1 MLTGR
6 KAPVIVP
13 AMVSIVTTLAL
24 QGLEATP
31 VRVEA
36 QVSGGEFGIHVVGLA
51 SGAVRESRERVR
63 GAFHALGLSLPPK
76 RVTINLSP
84 ADLAKDGS
92 HYDLPMA
99 VAILATLGVVP
110 ADSGDGW
117 AMMGELGL
125 DGTVRAVS
133 GCLPAA
139 VQAGGMA
146 ESHGIRGF
154 VCPAANAEE
163 AAWSGVTVLGIGS
176 LGQLIRHLRGEE
188 VVAPTLPSAR
198 APAALRE
205 MGDLRDIRGQ
215 EIAKRAAEL
224 AAAGGHHLLMS
235 GPPGSGKSMLA
246 ARMPGL
252 LPPLS
257 AAEALEVSMIH
268 SVAGVLGVEGGGL
281 VRTRPF
287 RDPHHSASAV
297 ALTGGGMKAKPGEMS
312 LSHRGVLFLDELPEF
327 PRPVL
332 ETLRQPLETGAIT
345 ISRANSHVTYPAR
358 FQLIAAMNPCSCGHY
373 GDASKGCK
381 GAACAAAYQAKLSG
395 PLLDRFDLKLAV
407 PAVKA
412 SDLSLPPAKEGT
424 ADVAAR
430 VAKARALQTA
440 RYEGKIVCNAELS
453 GSLLDV
459 FCPLDTES
467 RTVLNTAAERYGLTA
482 RGYHRVVRVARTLAD
497 LAGEENIRRPH
508 VVEALAY
515 RVG

>member
-1 MLTGR
+1 
-6 KAPVIVP
+6 
-13 AMVSIVTTLAL
+13 MVSIVTTMAL

-36 QVSGGEFGIHVVGLA
+36 QVTGGEFGIYVVGLA

-63 GAFHALGLSLPPK
+63 GAFHALGLSLSPK
-76 RVTINLSP
+76 KVTINLSP

-99 VAILATLGVVP
+99 VAILAAFGVIP
-110 ADSGDGW
+110 ADSGDGL

-125 DGTVRAVS
+125 DGTVRPVS

-139 VQAGGMA
+139 VQAAGMG

-154 VCPAANAEE
+154 VCPAGNAEE
-163 AAWSGVTVLGIGS
+163 AAWSGLTVLGVQS

-188 VVAPTLPSAR
+188 VVAPTAPGAR
-198 APAALRE
+198 APAMMRE
-205 MGDLRDIRGQ
+205 IGDLRDIRGQ
-215 EIAKRAAEL
+215 ETAKRAAEI
-224 AAAGGHHLLMS
+224 AAAGGHHLLLS

-257 AAEALEVSMIH
+257 APEALEVSMIH
-268 SVAGVLGVEGGGL
+268 SVAGVLGVEGL
-281 VRTRPF
+281 VRSRPF

-332 ETLRQPLETGAIT
+332 ETLRQPLETGTIT

-358 FQLIAAMNPCSCGHY
+358 FQLVAAMNPCACGHY
-373 GDASKGCK
+373 GDPTKGCK
-381 GAACAAAYQAKLSG
+381 GAACMAAYQAKLSG

-407 PAVKA
+407 PAVKP

-424 ADVAAR
+424 AEVAAR
-430 VAKARALQTA
+430 VAKARALQAA

-453 GSLLDV
+453 GSLLDA
-459 FCPLDTES
+459 FCPLDAES
-467 RTVLNTAAERYGLTA
+467 REALNRAAERYGLTA
-482 RGYHRVVRVARTLAD
+482 RGYHRVIRVARTLAD
-497 LAGEENIRRPH
+497 LAGEVHIRRPQ